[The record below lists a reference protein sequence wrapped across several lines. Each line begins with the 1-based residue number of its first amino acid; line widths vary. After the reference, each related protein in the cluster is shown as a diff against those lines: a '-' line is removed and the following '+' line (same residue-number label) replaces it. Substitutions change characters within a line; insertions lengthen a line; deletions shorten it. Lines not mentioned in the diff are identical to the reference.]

1 MLKTKTTI
9 IGILLLLANLF
20 VTQHTIAGSEKTV
33 HKYIL
38 INGVEDTAE
47 GFEKIVSLFGTAK
60 DKNVPLGVGFII
72 SYLDIEPE
80 KAAKK
85 LKNYLSLSEQFDIPI
100 LVQLDGEAWWS
111 NRPDLWNWWDKD
123 KPGYN
128 PENLYNVEW
137 TSWSPD
143 SAVKIGWRNWGKQIR
158 VLPMPN
164 LMSPK
169 YRQATHAELK
179 KLIPIILNWHQ
190 NLPSDKKQLLAGI
203 KLGWESSIGANNWY
217 YPNGNDYLD
226 KSEADDPKYGTTIDK
241 LPDRG
246 VATLG
251 YAAVSTANIARSGEI
266 TEKMQAE
273 VVRRHLEDWCKLLSE
288 LGVPRELLFTH
299 VGSWVKG
306 ENHYYAA
313 SNKYSC
319 PGWSFYLHAE
329 NPLNDSTAMDVVQKS
344 DAPYWAAT
352 EWLLQG
358 NQTQEKWES
367 ALRKT
372 IFDANARY
380 VCIYNWS
387 DVESQNAAVEAI
399 KKVSNAKSDYH
410 LSEKR

>member
-1 MLKTKTTI
+1 M
-9 IGILLLLANLF
+9 
-20 VTQHTIAGSEKTV
+20 
-33 HKYIL
+33 
-38 INGVEDTAE
+38 
-47 GFEKIVSLFGTAK
+47 
-60 DKNVPLGVGFII
+60 
-72 SYLDIEPE
+72 
-80 KAAKK
+80 
-85 LKNYLSLSEQFDIPI
+85 KNYLSLSEQFDIPI
-100 LVQLDGEAWWS
+100 LVQLDGEAWWN

-128 PENLYNVEW
+128 PENRYNVEW

-143 SAVKIGWRNWGKQIR
+143 SAIKIGWRNWGQQIR

-179 KLIPIILNWHQ
+179 KLIPIILNWHR
-190 NLPSDKKQLLAGI
+190 NLPSDKKQLLVGI
-203 KLGWESSIGANNWY
+203 KLGWESSIGPNNWY

-226 KSEADDPKYGTTIDK
+226 KSDADDPKYGTTIER

-246 VATLG
+246 VETLG
-251 YAAVSTANIARSGEI
+251 YAAVSTTNIAHSDEV

-273 VVRRHLEDWCKLLSE
+273 VVHRHLEDWCKLLSE

-313 SNKYSC
+313 ANEYSC

-372 IFDANARY
+372 IFEANARY

-387 DVESQNAAVEAI
+387 DVESQSAAVEAI
-399 KKVSNAKSDYH
+399 KKVSNTKSDCH
-410 LSEKR
+410 FSEKR

>member
-9 IGILLLLANLF
+9 IGIILLLANLF
-20 VTQHTIAGSEKTV
+20 VTQHTIAGSGKTV

-128 PENLYNVEW
+128 PENRYNVEW

-190 NLPSDKKQLLAGI
+190 NLPSDKKQLLAI
-203 KLGWESSIGANNWY
+203 AN
-217 YPNGNDYLD
+217 
-226 KSEADDPKYGTTIDK
+226 
-241 LPDRG
+241 
-246 VATLG
+246 
-251 YAAVSTANIARSGEI
+251 
-266 TEKMQAE
+266 
-273 VVRRHLEDWCKLLSE
+273 
-288 LGVPRELLFTH
+288 
-299 VGSWVKG
+299 
-306 ENHYYAA
+306 
-313 SNKYSC
+313 
-319 PGWSFYLHAE
+319 
-329 NPLNDSTAMDVVQKS
+329 
-344 DAPYWAAT
+344 
-352 EWLLQG
+352 
-358 NQTQEKWES
+358 
-367 ALRKT
+367 
-372 IFDANARY
+372 
-380 VCIYNWS
+380 
-387 DVESQNAAVEAI
+387 
-399 KKVSNAKSDYH
+399 
-410 LSEKR
+410 